1 MGEDK
6 GHTHLFAKNKCKKLT
21 LQKTA
26 QRRRYVL
33 ICKYAF
39 GGASF
44 YCWFA
49 RDNTAAIVVVKNK
62 SISLP
67 CEVNS
72 IFT

>member
-1 MGEDK
+1 MCLHEVYI
-6 GHTHLFAKNKCKKLT
+6 TKN
-21 LQKTA
+21 A
-26 QRRRYVL
+26 RRRRDVP

-39 GGASF
+39 GGPSF